1 MTNRKTVRLISLR
14 SVGYIVA
21 CSALGAAVWLS
32 PAQTKAQPKTITFE
46 RNIVPVIKKYCID
59 CHSGNDAS
67 AGLSLDKYKTQAQML
82 AARDVWDKVADYVRT
97 SHMPPKGMAQPAAK
111 VRTQFVNDLSV
122 LLNSTCKVRD
132 PGRVTLRRLNR
143 AEYNNT
149 IRDLV
154 GVNFSPADDFP
165 SDDVGY
171 GFDNIGDVLTISPLL
186 MEKYLNAA
194 EQVAEQAIVLNP
206 DRTMKIPVGE
216 MVMSSG
222 VSSQNGEC
230 FFFSGGTA
238 STVARLPKPG
248 LYKLKMSAYGEQAG
262 SEPPIMVVN
271 VEGKPETTFEVRS
284 VRGKPTDFEIPFS
297 GSAGPNKIS
306 VAFRNDYYN
315 PKDPAGK
322 QDRNLIL
329 NAMQIVGPLSGD
341 VGLPESHTRIMIAKP
356 EAGKERDAAK
366 QILSTFATR
375 AYRRPVTDEELDRL
389 LNLFDLSQKGRDPFE
404 KSIQYG
410 VQAVLVSPSFLFRV
424 EADPNPTSKATRPLG
439 GYELASRLSYFLWSS
454 MPDDRLMK
462 LAATGTLNKPAVLAS
477 EVKRML
483 ADPRSAALADNFAE
497 QWLQLRKLGNFHPN
511 PEQFPAWDDTL
522 RSSMLGETKQFFRYV
537 VAQDRPVDDFLEA
550 KYSFINQPLAQLYGI
565 PGVTGDQLRKV
576 SLVGTPRAG
585 VLTQAAVLAITSN
598 PTRTSPTKRGK
609 WILENVLGT
618 PPPPPPPGV
627 GDLGDNNQVLDAKTL
642 RKRMEQH
649 RKNPSCASC
658 HARIDP
664 LGFGM
669 ENFDPIG
676 RWRTKEAGAP
686 LDSSGILPDGRKF
699 KGPVELRTILL
710 GQRKQF
716 VQTLADR
723 LLTYGLGRG
732 LESYDKCSV
741 DAIVTEAAKNQDR
754 FSSLVT
760 AIVQSDPFRK
770 RRGESAK

>member
-1 MTNRKTVRLISLR
+1 MTTRHSNRFISLR
-14 SVGYIVA
+14 SVGYAVA
-21 CSALGAAVWLS
+21 CTALGAAVWIT
-32 PAQTKAQPKTITFE
+32 PAQTKKQPATITYE
-46 RNIVPVIKKYCID
+46 RNIVPVVKKYCID

-97 SHMPPKGMAQPAAK
+97 NHMPPKGMAQPAAA
-111 VRTQFVNDLSV
+111 VRTKFVNDLSA

-154 GVNFSPADDFP
+154 GVKFSPADDFP

-206 DRTMKIPVGE
+206 DRKLTIPVSE
-216 MVMSSG
+216 MAMTGG
-222 VSSQNGEC
+222 VTNQNGDC
-230 FFFSGGTA
+230 VFMSVGTA
-238 STVARLPKPG
+238 TATANLPKPG
-248 LYKLKMSAYGEQAG
+248 LYKLRITACGDQAG
-262 SEPPIMVVN
+262 ADAPLMTVN
-271 VEGKPETTFEVRS
+271 LEGKPQNTFEVRS
-284 VRGKPTDFEIPFS
+284 VRGKPSEYEIPFA

-306 VAFRNDYYN
+306 VGFTNDFYDA
-315 PKDPAGK
+315 KLEPAK
-322 QDRNLIL
+322 RDRNLIV
-329 NAMQIVGPLSGD
+329 NSIQVVGPLSGD
-341 VGLPESHTRIMIAKP
+341 VGLPDSHTRIMIAKP

-366 QILSTFATR
+366 KIFSTFATR
-375 AYRRPVTDEELDRL
+375 AYRRPVTDDEMDRL
-389 LNLFDLSQKGRDPFE
+389 LNLFDLSHKGHDSFE

-410 VQAVLVSPSFLFRV
+410 IQAVLVSPSFLFRV
-424 EADPNPTSKATRPLG
+424 EADPNPTNKATRPLG

-462 LAATGTLNKPAVLAS
+462 LAAGGTLNKPAVLAS

-511 PEQFPAWDDTL
+511 PAQYPLWNDTL

-565 PGVTGDQLRKV
+565 SGVTGDELRKV

-627 GDLGDNNQVLDAKTL
+627 GDLGDSNQVLDAKTL

-676 RWRTKEAGAP
+676 RWRTQEAGAP
-686 LDSSGILPDGRKF
+686 LDSSGVLPDGRKF
-699 KGPVELRTILL
+699 KGPVQLRTILL
-710 GQRKQF
+710 EQRKQF

-741 DAIVTEAAKNQDR
+741 DAVVAEAGKNQDR
-754 FSSLVT
+754 FSAIIT

-770 RRGESAK
+770 RRGEAAK